1 MIAAI
6 LIFSFMLAVLAHVKI
21 FLFQRSIA
29 ALYDTLT
36 KDTLVVRP
44 MVYPDVDPSVLQQF
58 YKLNEGQRKTL
69 YHDLMGLVSYEAY
82 SSMYKA
88 CFQETPIERAAEL
101 QASLRIMTLGEID
114 KLKKA
119 IQDVMWVPK
128 DPPVPL
134 KTAKSDAPV
143 PQTFVPVL
151 KPSVPSVPQPSV
163 PQPSAPQPSAPSAS
177 QSESAFRPIIKS
189 ETETASMPAQD
200 SVPTSAPSSAPPTSI
215 SATTEPINEIKIAEP
230 TKPKTRKTTTKKVLA
245 QEAIIPDYLEA

>member
-36 KDTLVVRP
+36 KETLVVRP

-69 YHDLMGLVSYEAY
+69 YHDLMGLISYEAY

-134 KTAKSDAPV
+134 KTAKSEAPV
-143 PQTFVPVL
+143 PQPSVL
-151 KPSVPSVPQPSV
+151 KPSVPSAPSV
-163 PQPSAPQPSAPSAS
+163 PQDS

-189 ETETASMPAQD
+189 ETETASMPAQE

-215 SATTEPINEIKIAEP
+215 TATTEPINEIKIAEP

-245 QEAIIPDYLEA
+245 HEAIIPDYLEA